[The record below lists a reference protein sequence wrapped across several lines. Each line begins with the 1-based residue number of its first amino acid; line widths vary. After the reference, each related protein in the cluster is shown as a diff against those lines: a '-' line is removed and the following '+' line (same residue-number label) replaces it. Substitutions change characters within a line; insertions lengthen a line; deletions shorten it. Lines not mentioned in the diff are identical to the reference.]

1 MYFICPKC
9 GRTLE
14 RKEDG
19 AAACSMRHSFDRSR
33 EGYYNLLLANGKDH
47 GDNQDMVNAR
57 RAFLSQGHYRP
68 LGERIATLS
77 NANTPGGGVL
87 LDAGMGEGY
96 YTELI
101 AMALEEGGKAPGTV
115 LGFDIS
121 KEACRKGAKRLSRY
135 LSGQSKVGL
144 EISVASS
151 YRMPLA
157 TASVDTL
164 VNVFSPLAPEE
175 SRRVLRRG
183 GKLIYVIPGA
193 DHLFQLKAKIYDE
206 PYKNTPEEYTLPGF
220 SLFDSEAVRFTMEL
234 GTPEEVRSLF
244 MMTPYAYRTGQEG
257 RERLMALR
265 SLAVTADFE
274 ILIFE
279 RTD

>member
-1 MYFICPKC
+1 
-9 GRTLE
+9 
-14 RKEDG
+14 
-19 AAACSMRHSFDRSR
+19 
-33 EGYYNLLLANGKDH
+33 
-47 GDNQDMVNAR
+47 
-57 RAFLSQGHYRP
+57 
-68 LGERIATLS
+68 
-77 NANTPGGGVL
+77 
-87 LDAGMGEGY
+87 
-96 YTELI
+96 
-101 AMALEEGGKAPGTV
+101 
-115 LGFDIS
+115 
-121 KEACRKGAKRLSRY
+121 
-135 LSGQSKVGL
+135 
-144 EISVASS
+144 
-151 YRMPLA
+151 MPLA
-157 TASVDTL
+157 DASVDTL

-206 PYKNTPEEYTLPGF
+206 PYKNAPEEYTLPGF

-244 MMTPYAYRTGQEG
+244 MMTPYAYRTGKEG

-279 RTD
+279 RTH